1 MAAQPKAA
9 PIHSDPANRCLEH
22 APTPMAMVE
31 GATHVVRDVNP
42 TFCRLIGKTQ
52 DELVGKP
59 LREMWPEQDECLS
72 LLDRVYRTG
81 QSESLTKQEA
91 ADPRLVFRSYTMW
104 PVMAHERT
112 VGVMMQVNET
122 PPLHEKALAI
132 SEALM
137 LGALRQHERA
147 AAANSSNIQL
157 QTEIREREQRERDA
171 LMLANEISHR
181 IKNNLQ
187 IVFTLIGYEARS
199 APAACV
205 RGYETMQT
213 RIGAIAELYD
223 LISQSGS
230 GPTVA
235 ADAYLREIAKAMA
248 ASLIGDTSGIKIE
261 VKAQALE
268 IDPDRAVPFGLLVNE
283 LVTNAIKH
291 AFPGGTGQVIL
302 SLEQIGGESELT
314 VADNGVGMKDKDS
327 AKAPEKHGTD
337 YVAIFVRQLGG
348 TVTVSGSE
356 GTGTVVRVR
365 LPLLVAA

>member
-1 MAAQPKAA
+1 
-9 PIHSDPANRCLEH
+9 
-22 APTPMAMVE
+22 
-31 GATHVVRDVNP
+31 
-42 TFCRLIGKTQ
+42 LIGKTK
-52 DELVGKP
+52 DELVGRP
-59 LREMWPEQDECLS
+59 FREIPAEQDECLS

-81 QSESLTKQEA
+81 QSESLTKQEH
-91 ADPRLVFRSYTMW
+91 ADPRPVFRSYTMW
-104 PVMAHERT
+104 PVMADERT
-112 VGVMMQVNET
+112 AGVMMQVIET
-122 PPLHEKALAI
+122 ASLPEKALAM

-137 LGALRQHERA
+137 LGVLRQHELA
-147 AAANSSNIQL
+147 AAANLSNIQL

-187 IVFTLIGYEARS
+187 IVFTLIGYESRS

-205 RGYETMQT
+205 QGYETMQA

-230 GPTVA
+230 GPTVT
-235 ADAYLREIAKAMA
+235 ADAYLREIAKAMST
-248 ASLIGDTSGIKIE
+248 SLIGNTSGIKIE

-291 AFPGGTGQVIL
+291 AFPGRTGRVIL

-327 AKAPEKHGTD
+327 AKAPEKHGAD

-348 TVTVSGSE
+348 TIAVSASE
-356 GTGTVVRVR
+356 ETGTIVRVR
-365 LPLLVAA
+365 LPLLVSP